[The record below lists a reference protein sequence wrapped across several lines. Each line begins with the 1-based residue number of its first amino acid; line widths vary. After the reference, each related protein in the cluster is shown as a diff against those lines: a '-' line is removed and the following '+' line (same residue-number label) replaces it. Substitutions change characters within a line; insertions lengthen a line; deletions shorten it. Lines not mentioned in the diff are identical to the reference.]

1 MLMTRDLARREDGFS
16 LMELLVAMVTGGV
29 ILTALMTVFL
39 NGVQGTTNTQE
50 RLDSQQRG
58 RLVMDRVTT
67 LLSSQVCLDAAT
79 PPIVPVVSTDRS
91 VTFYAD
97 LQGASNTPRKYTITW
112 DATAKTL
119 TEYTYN
125 GTGALP
131 AKITWP
137 ASASSTRQLATNVWP
152 ARNDAN
158 TADLPLFAYYRFEAD
173 GTVNPASPIAASS
186 GIAATDSDDVVTVMA
201 NFRVLPAGAT
211 ATSNAR
217 STSISG
223 RALVGSADPA
233 SPSAGPNCQ

>member
-1 MLMTRDLARREDGFS
+1 MIRDFTRREDGFS

-39 NGVQGTTNTQE
+39 NGVQGTTNTQD

-58 RLVMDRVTT
+58 RVAMDRVIT
-67 LLSSQVCLDAAT
+67 LLSSQVCLDSAT

-91 VTFYAD
+91 VTFYSD
-97 LQGASNTPRKYTITW
+97 LQGASNTPKKYTFTW

-125 GTGALP
+125 GTGVLP

-137 ASASSTRQLATNVWP
+137 ASPSSTRQIATNVWP

-158 TADLPLFAYYRFEAD
+158 TADLPIFAYYRFEAD
-173 GTVNPASPIAASS
+173 GTVNLANPIAASG
-186 GIAATDSDDVVTVMA
+186 GIAAIDGDDVVDMVV

-211 ATSNAR
+211 ATANPR

-223 RALVGSADPA
+223 SAFVGSADPA